1 MSETLHRK
9 PVPQQA
15 WHIAESVDP
24 ATERTISLGE
34 AIFTAISELDAL
46 GWRGVA
52 AFPNGQP
59 VIEFSSKDDNT
70 LAAVRPAVGDWLV
83 LDVGLLRIFTAAQI
97 SDNYEAVEE

>member
-24 ATERTISLGE
+24 ATERTISVGE
-34 AIFTAISELDAL
+34 AIFTAISELDVL

-59 VIEFSSKDDNT
+59 VIEFNSKDDNT
-70 LAAVRPAVGDWLV
+70 IAAVRPAVGDWLV
-83 LDVGLLRIFTAAQI
+83 LDVGLLRVFTAAQI
-97 SDNYEAVEE
+97 SDNYETVEA